1 MPSLHRGVGPM
12 TSTRGCEQNP
22 GMSDDNIWADEW
34 DEGEDWSGG
43 GSKAKR
49 LPRAEQI
56 GATVYELGPGN
67 FLVYHFHHAAEEML
81 VVLDGEM
88 TMKTAD
94 GERLMRR
101 GEVVMFPV
109 GPAGA
114 HGFRNDGNEACRY
127 LMISTHP
134 APEVAEYPELGQIT
148 VQGRTGSQTGERLW
162 LIYDVPQDAAD

>member
-1 MPSLHRGVGPM
+1 
-12 TSTRGCEQNP
+12 
-22 GMSDDNIWADEW
+22 MSDDNIWTEEW

-49 LPRAEQI
+49 LPHGEQL
-56 GATVYELGPGN
+56 GATAYELGPGN
-67 FLVYHFHHAAEEML
+67 FCVYHFHHAAEEML

-88 TMKTAD
+88 TMKTEH
-94 GERLMRR
+94 GERCVRR
-101 GEVVMFPV
+101 GEVVMFPA

-114 HGFRNDGNEACRY
+114 HGFRNDGDGDGKCRY

-148 VQGRTGSQTGERLW
+148 VQAPTASQTGERLW
-162 LIYDVPQDAAD
+162 FVYDVPKDAAD